1 MDVGTGLS
9 EPMTSKTNYV
19 DIKTKYKDESGR
31 GYTGTMW
38 YILRFLWNATRG
50 HRLAPWRSPYIKWRL
65 ETYTGLKMEKIG
77 LIQIVGIMRHEHRQM
92 WHFLLWTAKMDN
104 YARVKPRNPSTQ
116 DWG

>member
-1 MDVGTGLS
+1 
-9 EPMTSKTNYV
+9 
-19 DIKTKYKDESGR
+19 
-31 GYTGTMW
+31 MW

-77 LIQIVGIMRHEHRQM
+77 LPQIVGIMLHEYRQM
-92 WHFLLWTAKMDN
+92 WRFLLWTARMDN
-104 YARVKPRNPSTQ
+104 YARVKPHNPSTQ

>member
-1 MDVGTGLS
+1 M
-9 EPMTSKTNYV
+9 
-19 DIKTKYKDESGR
+19 R
-31 GYTGTMW
+31 

-77 LIQIVGIMRHEHRQM
+77 LAQILGILSHEHRQM
-92 WHFLLWTAKMDN
+92 LRFLQWTARMDN
-104 YARVKPRNPSTQ
+104 YARVRPRNTSTQ

>member
-1 MDVGTGLS
+1 MLLS
-9 EPMTSKTNYV
+9 HPRDPETFYTVPM
-19 DIKTKYKDESGR
+19 R
-31 GYTGTMW
+31 

-65 ETYTGLKMEKIG
+65 ETYTGMKMEKIH
-77 LIQIVGIMRHEHRQM
+77 LWQIIGIMLHEYRQM
-92 WHFLLWTAKMDN
+92 WRFLLWTAKMDN

>member
-1 MDVGTGLS
+1 
-9 EPMTSKTNYV
+9 
-19 DIKTKYKDESGR
+19 
-31 GYTGTMW
+31 MW
-38 YILRFLWNATRG
+38 YIVRFLWNATRG

-77 LIQIVGIMRHEHRQM
+77 FVQVAGIVWHEHSQM
-92 WHFLLWTAKMDN
+92 WRFLLWTARMDD